1 MKKSRWV
8 CLLLA
13 LCLLLLPSCAQ
24 EKFDAA
30 SYVHSVLDSLYC
42 GEHEQYREFTG
53 ITEEEAEAAYRE
65 HLKTESLYFAG
76 YFGFEQSNETIYRT
90 MAFYREV
97 YQHSR
102 YEVGEAERTDTGF
115 LIHVEVSPLEL
126 FVSGGEAIENRVLAF
141 SQRAAGG
148 AFDGKTQE
156 EIDREY
162 CDFLLQFLE
171 GELKDAACQE
181 PVALTVRLEESQGSY
196 VVNQEDLQ
204 ALDRVLV
211 PYDTSAEE

>member
-1 MKKSRWV
+1 M
-8 CLLLA
+8 
-13 LCLLLLPSCAQ
+13 
-24 EKFDAA
+24 
-30 SYVHSVLDSLYC
+30 
-42 GEHEQYREFTG
+42 
-53 ITEEEAEAAYRE
+53 
-65 HLKTESLYFAG
+65 
-76 YFGFEQSNETIYRT
+76 
-90 MAFYREV
+90 
-97 YQHSR
+97 
-102 YEVGEAERTDTGF
+102 
-115 LIHVEVSPLEL
+115 EL
-126 FVSGGEAIENRVLAF
+126 FVSGGEGIENRVLAF
-141 SQRAAGG
+141 SQRAADG